1 MILYELVI
9 EAILSAITGASL
21 GTAAPVSETA
31 RVAHLGAFLVKLRKL
46 KGFAKVADELIPL
59 FQAGGK
65 FAKQIPE
72 LVDAAKDLLKINRV
86 DEVAII
92 AKHKACF
99 VAGTPVRTPQGATPI
114 EQLQMGDA
122 VISRSEFGP
131 AHETNTQYVEE
142 VFKLNSSVFELTIG
156 GKTIDTTAE
165 HPFFVQD
172 RGWVAA
178 SKLQVGDLIAGMDG
192 EWTAVENIGL
202 EMREAEVFNIRVSVN
217 HTYFIGDI
225 DWEFSV
231 WVHNA
236 YEVKKID
243 GLFHVI
249 DDTTKAIAGK
259 DFATQA
265 QAENFLAFIQRT
277 DVKDAA
283 DHVKLRDGYSDLI
296 KSGSSE
302 DIKAFLKVLDT
313 HGVGTASKWLDD
325 FAPRSGLFDEHVVLG
340 LRNQGLANTAE
351 RIGAKHFLQGD
362 FRAAVVNAAKNPR
375 TKISVVLDGLEGATP
390 KQKILN
396 AVEDGLENGISN
408 SFTNW
413 EMSILSR
420 YNRLPDVDF
429 ILDGKVITNPF

>member
-1 MILYELVI
+1 MESQLVSPTYCCIYELVI

-21 GTAAPVSETA
+21 GTAAPASETA

-46 KGFAKVADELIPL
+46 KGFAKVADELVPL

-178 SKLQVGDLIAGMDG
+178 SKLQVGDLIAGMDS
-192 EWTAVENIGL
+192 EWTAVENIGM

-296 KSGSSE
+296 KSGSLE

-313 HGVGTASKWLDD
+313 HGVGTASKWL
-325 FAPRSGLFDEHVVLG
+325 VVCYTLIAG
-340 LRNQGLANTAE
+340 
-351 RIGAKHFLQGD
+351 
-362 FRAAVVNAAKNPR
+362 
-375 TKISVVLDGLEGATP
+375 
-390 KQKILN
+390 
-396 AVEDGLENGISN
+396 
-408 SFTNW
+408 
-413 EMSILSR
+413 
-420 YNRLPDVDF
+420 
-429 ILDGKVITNPF
+429 